1 MMADTVDL
9 LVLVDVV
16 DAVDPVVHLLLLKD
30 VDDSVDV
37 EKEGVMIDSDG

>member
-16 DAVDPVVHLLLLKD
+16 DAVDSVVDLLLLKD

-37 EKEGVMIDSDG
+37 EKEGVMLDSDG